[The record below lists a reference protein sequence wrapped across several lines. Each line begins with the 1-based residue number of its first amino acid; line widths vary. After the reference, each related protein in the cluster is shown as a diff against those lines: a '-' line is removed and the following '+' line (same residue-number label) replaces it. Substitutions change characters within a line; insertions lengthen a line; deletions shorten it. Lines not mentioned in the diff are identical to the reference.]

1 MYYDILYVYM
11 NNKLVL
17 NIYNVEVGVYF
28 FLNVFRF
35 FEISIESMN

>member
-17 NIYNVEVGVYF
+17 NIYNVGVSVYF

>member
-1 MYYDILYVYM
+1 M

-17 NIYNVEVGVYF
+17 NIYNVEVSVYF